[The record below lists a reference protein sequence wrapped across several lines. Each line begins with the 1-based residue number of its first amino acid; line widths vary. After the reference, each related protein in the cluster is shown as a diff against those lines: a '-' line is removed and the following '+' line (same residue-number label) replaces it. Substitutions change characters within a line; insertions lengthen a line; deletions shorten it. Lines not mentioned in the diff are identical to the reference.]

1 MPGSVE
7 VQFWT
12 EDKGKVINPSAHA
25 IVFGGNVGHAA
36 VKVTLLASEKPLL
49 DKYNETLTK
58 LGIRVTTL
66 QTRRLDDGKLVK
78 EPYYEIY
85 FSFWPGSIIVAENED
100 RLGEWEGRKAEKTP
114 LVNPNDQQSYS
125 DRRKS
130 IFSLFVN
137 RLLHRNPDHDREKVF
152 SGVRTIVHLNQ
163 NEIAQMAETIL
174 KRIEPQRK
182 DEEFQK
188 LHAIFLSGVWDDRII
203 PYIEY
208 INKKISDLEN
218 KQQRTALEENDLT
231 SLNNV
236 LIKILKNWR
245 PGVSSDYAITFD
257 ADACSLN
264 LERILQAM
272 IHIAENKKYQLLGWN
287 CSSTALSIMFS
298 GVPAALADDEKHQS
312 LYKHKRLL
320 NVMNEKIP
328 TYTPTGAMKL
338 AMELDSALRESTLYG
353 LKTITTE
360 EQNKEAETEVTRL
373 TSMISEMRNLY
384 IQLGRKDNLTKID
397 QLVTLINLINK
408 ENNLSPYEKLIAI
421 QNKLE
426 DSFMKAAKSYGRF
439 RLFSNIN
446 DFYNRLNNAND
457 KSFHYPRMLGLII
470 KGHYMR
476 FYRENEKAPELYKSI
491 ATLKMPKMYMR
502 SELFTKN
509 DKPDNSHKQRASSKL

>member
-298 GVPAALADDEKHQS
+298 GVPAALADDEK
-312 LYKHKRLL
+312 
-320 NVMNEKIP
+320 
-328 TYTPTGAMKL
+328 
-338 AMELDSALRESTLYG
+338 
-353 LKTITTE
+353 
-360 EQNKEAETEVTRL
+360 QNKEAETEVTRL